1 MKTITWKEI
10 GAVVRKA
17 NPLLGVTEQMKLA
30 GAEWKKVKAGTHAE
44 YTQAAAAP
52 KAAPKAKTEK
62 KEKKEKKGKKSKGS
76 VPLAEDAENDAENDA
91 EEDAENDAKKDAAK
105 ADKKYTI
112 PEFVE
117 MIESCGPRIVKKV
130 EKVLTQK
137 GGCVGSCAMGGGKT
151 KKTRKSK
158 KSKSKSK
165 SKKGATKKT
174 RKNKKSKK

>member
-17 NPLLGVTEQMKLA
+17 NPGLGVTEQMKLA

-52 KAAPKAKTEK
+52 KAKTEK
-62 KEKKEKKGKKSKGS
+62 KEKKEKTEKKGKKSKGS
-76 VPLAEDAENDAENDA
+76 MPLAEDAEDA
-91 EEDAENDAKKDAAK
+91 EEDAAK

-137 GGCVGSCAMGGGKT
+137 GGCVGSCTMGGGKT

-158 KSKSKSK
+158 KSKSK
-165 SKKGATKKT
+165 KGVTKKT